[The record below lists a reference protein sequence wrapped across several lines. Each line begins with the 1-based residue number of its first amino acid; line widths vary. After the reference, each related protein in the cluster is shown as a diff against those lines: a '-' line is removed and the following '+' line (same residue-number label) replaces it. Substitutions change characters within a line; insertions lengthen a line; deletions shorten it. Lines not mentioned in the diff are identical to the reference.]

1 MKEKGK
7 INLKKYSYSLLIAVI
22 IIEIYLIINTS
33 KQLDENKVVLNTKL
47 NNIIKKKNNIY
58 KLTSDNEKLEKEINN
73 IKKGQSNK
81 LKLYKEKN
89 EELNNIN
96 NNIYKDF
103 HKNFE
108 DYEAKVELYEYKII
122 EDNDTLNELQAELN
136 NKILIRN
143 NLEQELDKL
152 EEKIYK
158 EIPYIKIKSSILES
172 NTEKINLI
180 TKWLLSLNIGQIK
193 KYKLIF
199 SANDYNFDSFYF
211 HEMCGQKS
219 ITNTLIIIKTINNNV
234 IGGFTFAS
242 WEANSLINYDD
253 KAFVFNLN
261 KKQKFRISNPSNA
274 INSRINEGPIF
285 GIYDLIINGNKMK
298 VQEKMESY
306 GDNDLGLGQDVV
318 NIENYEVFN
327 VIFD

>member
-47 NNIIKKKNNIY
+47 DNIIKKKNNIY

-143 NLEQELDKL
+143 NLEQELDK
-152 EEKIYK
+152 
-158 EIPYIKIKSSILES
+158 
-172 NTEKINLI
+172 NLI
-180 TKWLLSLNIGQIK
+180 N
-193 KYKLIF
+193 
-199 SANDYNFDSFYF
+199 
-211 HEMCGQKS
+211 
-219 ITNTLIIIKTINNNV
+219 
-234 IGGFTFAS
+234 
-242 WEANSLINYDD
+242 
-253 KAFVFNLN
+253 
-261 KKQKFRISNPSNA
+261 
-274 INSRINEGPIF
+274 
-285 GIYDLIINGNKMK
+285 
-298 VQEKMESY
+298 
-306 GDNDLGLGQDVV
+306 
-318 NIENYEVFN
+318 
-327 VIFD
+327 